1 MANNNFRGAL
11 ISVMDI
17 LQLSHYLDNLLD
29 VPSIT
34 DSPNAL
40 NGLQVQNT
48 GEIKKIGLA
57 VDLCQATIDLA
68 IEKNC
73 QMMFVHHGIF
83 WGGLQPLRGTYYE
96 KISSMISANLGLYA
110 AHIPLDLHPVLG
122 NNRALA
128 DLIGLEN
135 LEPFGEYGGIKIG
148 LKGTINK
155 KSAETLAQELAEKL
169 GSSIKLIGDGEIESV
184 GLVTGG
190 AAEIIGQ
197 ASREGLS
204 AYITGEGSNH
214 HYHEAIEGRCVLIF
228 AGHYATE
235 TGGVKAVGGHLE
247 QKFEIATE
255 FLDYPTGL

>member
-1 MANNNFRGAL
+1 
-11 ISVMDI
+11 MDI

-29 VPSIT
+29 ISSIN
-34 DSPNAL
+34 DAPNAL

-57 VDLCQATIDLA
+57 VDLCQATIDMA

-83 WGGLQPLRGTYYE
+83 WGGLQPLRGSFYD
-96 KISSMISANLGLYA
+96 KISSMVNANLGLYS

-122 NNRALA
+122 NNKALA

-135 LEPFGEYGGIKIG
+135 LEPFGEYGGVKIG
-148 LKGTINK
+148 FKGTINK
-155 KSAETLAQELAEKL
+155 VSAENLAQKLAEKL
-169 GSSIKLIGDGEIESV
+169 GASIKLIGEGNIESV

-190 AAEIIGQ
+190 AADIVKQ
-197 ASREGLS
+197 ASREGLD
-204 AYITGEGSNH
+204 AYITGEGANH
-214 HYHEAIEGRCVLIF
+214 HYHEAIEGNCILFF

-235 TGGVKAVGGHLE
+235 TGGVKAVGGHLQ
-247 QKFEIATE
+247 QKFGIDIE

>member
-1 MANNNFRGAL
+1 
-11 ISVMDI
+11 MDI
-17 LQLSHYLDNLLD
+17 LQLSNYLDNLLD
-29 VPSIT
+29 ISSIKDAT
-34 DSPNAL
+34 NAM

-57 VDLCQATIDLA
+57 VDLCQATIDFA

-83 WGGLQPLRGTYYE
+83 WGGLQPLSGSHYE
-96 KISSMISANLGLYA
+96 KISSMIRANLGLYS

-135 LEPFGEYGGIKIG
+135 LEPFGEYGGINIG
-148 LKGTINK
+148 FKGTIK
-155 KSAETLAQELAEKL
+155 KISAENLTQKLSEKL
-169 GSSIKLIGDGEIESV
+169 RSPIKLIGEGEIESI

-190 AAEIIGQ
+190 AGEIIQQ
-197 ASREGLS
+197 ASREGLD
-204 AYITGEGSNH
+204 AYITGEGANQ
-214 HYHEAIEGRCVLIF
+214 HYHEAIEGNCILIF

-235 TGGVKAVGGHLE
+235 TGGVKSVGSHL
-247 QKFEIATE
+247 QDKFGVATE

>member
-1 MANNNFRGAL
+1 
-11 ISVMDI
+11 MDI

-29 VPSIT
+29 ITSIDDAPS
-34 DSPNAL
+34 AL

-57 VDLCQATIDLA
+57 VDLCQATINLA
-68 IEKNC
+68 TKKNC
-73 QMMFVHHGIF
+73 QMLFVHHGIF
-83 WGGLQPLRGTYYE
+83 WGGLQPLRGPFYK
-96 KISSMISANLGLYA
+96 KISSMMKANLGLYS

-148 LKGTINK
+148 FKGTINK
-155 KSAETLAQELAEKL
+155 KPAKTLAQELAKKL
-169 GSSIKLIGDGEIESV
+169 GSSIKVIGTGDIESI

-190 AAEIIGQ
+190 AADIIQQ
-197 ASREGLS
+197 ASREGLD
-204 AYITGEGSNH
+204 AYITGEGANH
-214 HYHEAIEGRCVLIF
+214 HYHEAIEGKCVLIF

-235 TGGVKAVGGHLE
+235 TGGVKSVGLHLE
-247 QKFEIATE
+247 KKFQIFTE